1 MKLTFRYLLL
11 TAAICLC
18 GQVASAQSLKDLL
31 KKATTNE
38 TVKSVVENVVE
49 NVTGAAIPVD
59 ITGVW
64 TYSGTAVEFE
74 SEDLLKS
81 AAASVAATQVENKLD
96 EYVSKVGI
104 KAGTF
109 SFTFSEE
116 NKFTAKVLGKTFD
129 GTYTLSEDYKSVS
142 LQFGSVFGS
151 KPFVAGVS
159 VTGTQ
164 LDLLFKADR
173 LLELLGKLTENS
185 TNTILKTVGTVV
197 NQYDGMKLG
206 LELKK

>member
-1 MKLTFRYLLL
+1 MKLRILV
-11 TAAICLC
+11 AALCLC

-49 NVTGAAIPVD
+49 NVAGVAIPVD
-59 ITGVW
+59 ITGTW
-64 TYSGTAVEFE
+64 TYSGTAVKFE

-96 EYVSKVGI
+96 EYVSKVGL

-116 NKFTAKVLGKTFD
+116 NKFTVKALGKSFN
-129 GTYTLSEDYKSVS
+129 GTYTLSEDYKTVS
-142 LQFGSVFGS
+142 LQFSSVFS
-151 KPFVAGVS
+151 SRPFVASVS

-164 LDLLFKADR
+164 LDLLFTADR

-185 TNTILKTVGTVV
+185 TNTILKSVGTIV
-197 NQYDGMKLG
+197 NQYDGMKIG
-206 LELKK
+206 LELQK

>member
-1 MKLTFRYLLL
+1 MKLRILV
-11 TAAICLC
+11 AALCLC

-31 KKATTNE
+31 KKVTTNE
-38 TVKSVVENVVE
+38 TVKNVVENVVE
-49 NVTGAAIPVD
+49 DVAGVNIPVD
-59 ITGVW
+59 ITGTW

-81 AAASVAATQVENKLD
+81 TAASLAATQVENKLD
-96 EYVSKVGI
+96 EFVGKVGI

-116 NKFTAKVLGKTFD
+116 NKFTAKVLGKSFN
-129 GTYTLSEDYKSVS
+129 GTYTLSEDYKTLS
-142 LQFGSVFGS
+142 LQFSSLFS
-151 KPFVAGVS
+151 TKPFVATVV

-164 LDLLFKADR
+164 LDLLFAADR

-185 TNTILKTVGTVV
+185 TNTILKTIGTVV
-197 NQYDGMKLG
+197 NQYDGMKIG
-206 LELKK
+206 LELQK